1 MTVLMM
7 ESVLQTHSIVYC
19 WRCNCH
25 LNFTHNNYIYQYIS
39 FIGLHMNIKQ
49 KLYLL
54 GFIAVMGIISLVI
67 TTTHFARQTNELSS
81 AIGLVEKLEIRLLN
95 LRRNEKDFLLRKDAK
110 YLDTFKQNSELFL
123 SMESQLSTILTN
135 HNLAS
140 SAALKADLLKY
151 KQGFEQ
157 LVGAYQVLGLSDGD
171 ALLAKYHAL
180 LAQAE
185 NGSDAETLLALANF
199 DEAVKA
205 GKMLDMPVLSQ
216 YSALVQ
222 SARGVIEQEKLI
234 GLAYNEGYLGNTRS
248 LSHNVEEQFKTFSE
262 TLTAEVSKMRSELDV
277 IKQIVTV
284 IVVIVILGFIWQ
296 ISRSINL
303 QVQRLL
309 QVMQNIASTN
319 NVGLRTDLQG
329 RDELTSIG
337 TYFNQ
342 LLDKFEHLISGSQAK
357 SHQLT
362 SSTTSMH
369 NELEEVINQFHV
381 QADHTTMMAT
391 SVQEMVATIGEISE
405 STNVAVE
412 GVQQAVRNAENGRSV
427 VDSTL
432 KNIDQLSTTLQSSQ
446 QSIASLNDHVEKI
459 GGAVTIIQSI
469 AEQTNLLAL
478 NAAIE
483 AARAGE
489 QGRGFA
495 VVADEVRSL
504 ATRTHQSTEEITKV
518 VSAIQAQ
525 MSLVISD
532 IDQCNSQ
539 GQETLHASHQLDE
552 SLRQIITDMS
562 TIQANSERIASAI
575 EEQGIVMNQVSG
587 SIAELN
593 TISENNMHSAQEV
606 LSEVDSVSQQAR
618 QMDEAVSEFQTR

>member
-1 MTVLMM
+1 
-7 ESVLQTHSIVYC
+7 
-19 WRCNCH
+19 
-25 LNFTHNNYIYQYIS
+25 
-39 FIGLHMNIKQ
+39 MNIKQ

-54 GFIAVMGIISLVI
+54 GFIAVMGILSLVI
-67 TTTHFARQTNELSS
+67 TTTHFARQTNELSA
-81 AIGLVEKLEIRLLN
+81 AIGLVDKLEIRLLN
-95 LRRNEKDFLLRKDAK
+95 MRRNEKDFLLRKDAK
-110 YLDTFKQNSELFL
+110 YLETFKDNSERFL
-123 SMESQLSTILTN
+123 TMEAELSVILN
-135 HNLAS
+135 DHQLAS
-140 SAALKADLLKY
+140 SAALKSDLIKY
-151 KQGFEQ
+151 KGGFEQ
-157 LVGAYQVLGLSDGD
+157 LVNGYQVLGLSDKSGMWTN
-171 ALLAKYHAL
+171 YHAL
-180 LAQAE
+180 LADASK
-185 NGSDAETLLALANF
+185 GVDAEMLLALDTF

-205 GKMLDMPVLSQ
+205 GQMIDSPVTRQ
-216 YSALVQ
+216 YPALTKAAQAIVQ
-222 SARGVIEQEKLI
+222 QEKQI
-234 GLAYNEGYLGNTRS
+234 GLAYNEGFLGNTRS
-248 LSHNVEEQFKTFSE
+248 LSHHVEEQFKTFSE
-262 TLTAEVSKMRSELDV
+262 TLVSEVSKMRAELDL
-277 IKQIVTV
+277 IKQIVTALV
-284 IVVIVILGFIWQ
+284 VLIIVAFIWQ
-296 ISRSINL
+296 ISRSINV

-309 QVMQNIASTN
+309 TVMQKISSTN
-319 NVGLRTDLQG
+319 NIGLRADLKG

-342 LLDKFEHLISGSQAK
+342 LLDKFEELISGSQAK

-369 NELEEVINQFHV
+369 NELEEVINQFYV

-405 STNVAVE
+405 STNVAAE
-412 GVQQAVRNAENGRSV
+412 GVQQAVNNAENGRNV
-427 VDSTL
+427 VESTL
-432 KNIDQLSTTLQSSQ
+432 KNIDQLSSTLQSSQ

-518 VSAIQAQ
+518 VSAIQSQ
-525 MSLVISD
+525 MNLVIND
-532 IDQCNSQ
+532 IDQCNAQ

-552 SLRQIITDMS
+552 SLRQIIHDMS

>member
-1 MTVLMM
+1 
-7 ESVLQTHSIVYC
+7 
-19 WRCNCH
+19 
-25 LNFTHNNYIYQYIS
+25 
-39 FIGLHMNIKQ
+39 MNIKQ

-140 SAALKADLLKY
+140 SAALRADLLKY

-427 VDSTL
+427 VESTL

-552 SLRQIITDMS
+552 SLRQIISDMS

-575 EEQGIVMNQVSG
+575 EEQGIVMSQVSG

>member
-1 MTVLMM
+1 
-7 ESVLQTHSIVYC
+7 
-19 WRCNCH
+19 
-25 LNFTHNNYIYQYIS
+25 
-39 FIGLHMNIKQ
+39 MNIKQ

-140 SAALKADLLKY
+140 SAALRADLLKY

-216 YSALVQ
+216 YPALVQ
-222 SARGVIEQEKLI
+222 AARGVIEQEKLI

-427 VDSTL
+427 VESTL

-539 GQETLHASHQLDE
+539 GQETLNASHQLDE

>member
-1 MTVLMM
+1 
-7 ESVLQTHSIVYC
+7 
-19 WRCNCH
+19 
-25 LNFTHNNYIYQYIS
+25 
-39 FIGLHMNIKQ
+39 MNIKQ

-216 YSALVQ
+216 YPALVQ
-222 SARGVIEQEKLI
+222 AARGVIEQEKLI

-427 VDSTL
+427 VESTL

>member
-1 MTVLMM
+1 M
-7 ESVLQTHSIVYC
+7 
-19 WRCNCH
+19 
-25 LNFTHNNYIYQYIS
+25 
-39 FIGLHMNIKQ
+39 
-49 KLYLL
+49 
-54 GFIAVMGIISLVI
+54 
-67 TTTHFARQTNELSS
+67 
-81 AIGLVEKLEIRLLN
+81 
-95 LRRNEKDFLLRKDAK
+95 
-110 YLDTFKQNSELFL
+110 
-123 SMESQLSTILTN
+123 
-135 HNLAS
+135 
-140 SAALKADLLKY
+140 
-151 KQGFEQ
+151 
-157 LVGAYQVLGLSDGD
+157 
-171 ALLAKYHAL
+171 
-180 LAQAE
+180 
-185 NGSDAETLLALANF
+185 
-199 DEAVKA
+199 
-205 GKMLDMPVLSQ
+205 
-216 YSALVQ
+216 
-222 SARGVIEQEKLI
+222 
-234 GLAYNEGYLGNTRS
+234 
-248 LSHNVEEQFKTFSE
+248 
-262 TLTAEVSKMRSELDV
+262 
-277 IKQIVTV
+277 
-284 IVVIVILGFIWQ
+284 
-296 ISRSINL
+296 
-303 QVQRLL
+303 
-309 QVMQNIASTN
+309 
-319 NVGLRTDLQG
+319 
-329 RDELTSIG
+329 
-337 TYFNQ
+337 
-342 LLDKFEHLISGSQAK
+342 
-357 SHQLT
+357 
-362 SSTTSMH
+362 
-369 NELEEVINQFHV
+369 
-381 QADHTTMMAT
+381 
-391 SVQEMVATIGEISE
+391 QEMVATIGEISE

-427 VDSTL
+427 VESTL

>member
-1 MTVLMM
+1 
-7 ESVLQTHSIVYC
+7 
-19 WRCNCH
+19 
-25 LNFTHNNYIYQYIS
+25 
-39 FIGLHMNIKQ
+39 MNIKQ

-185 NGSDAETLLALANF
+185 NGADAETLLALANF

-222 SARGVIEQEKLI
+222 AARGVIEQEKLI

-427 VDSTL
+427 VESTL

>member
-1 MTVLMM
+1 
-7 ESVLQTHSIVYC
+7 
-19 WRCNCH
+19 
-25 LNFTHNNYIYQYIS
+25 
-39 FIGLHMNIKQ
+39 
-49 KLYLL
+49 
-54 GFIAVMGIISLVI
+54 
-67 TTTHFARQTNELSS
+67 
-81 AIGLVEKLEIRLLN
+81 
-95 LRRNEKDFLLRKDAK
+95 
-110 YLDTFKQNSELFL
+110 
-123 SMESQLSTILTN
+123 
-135 HNLAS
+135 
-140 SAALKADLLKY
+140 
-151 KQGFEQ
+151 
-157 LVGAYQVLGLSDGD
+157 
-171 ALLAKYHAL
+171 
-180 LAQAE
+180 
-185 NGSDAETLLALANF
+185 
-199 DEAVKA
+199 
-205 GKMLDMPVLSQ
+205 
-216 YSALVQ
+216 
-222 SARGVIEQEKLI
+222 
-234 GLAYNEGYLGNTRS
+234 
-248 LSHNVEEQFKTFSE
+248 
-262 TLTAEVSKMRSELDV
+262 MRSELDV

-337 TYFNQ
+337 SYFNQ

-427 VDSTL
+427 VESTL

>member
-1 MTVLMM
+1 
-7 ESVLQTHSIVYC
+7 
-19 WRCNCH
+19 
-25 LNFTHNNYIYQYIS
+25 
-39 FIGLHMNIKQ
+39 MNIKQ

>member
-1 MTVLMM
+1 
-7 ESVLQTHSIVYC
+7 
-19 WRCNCH
+19 
-25 LNFTHNNYIYQYIS
+25 
-39 FIGLHMNIKQ
+39 MNIKQ

-54 GFIAVMGIISLVI
+54 GFIAVMGILSLVI
-67 TTTHFARQTNELSS
+67 TTTHFARQTNELSA
-81 AIGLVEKLEIRLLN
+81 AIGLVDKLEIRLLN
-95 LRRNEKDFLLRKDAK
+95 MRRNEKDFLLRKDAK
-110 YLDTFKQNSELFL
+110 YLETFKDNSERFL
-123 SMESQLSTILTN
+123 TMEAELSVILN
-135 HNLAS
+135 DHQLAS
-140 SAALKADLLKY
+140 SAALKSDLIKY
-151 KQGFEQ
+151 KGGFEQ
-157 LVGAYQVLGLSDGD
+157 LVNGYQVLGLSDKSGMWTN
-171 ALLAKYHAL
+171 YHAL
-180 LAQAE
+180 LADASK
-185 NGSDAETLLALANF
+185 GVDAEMLLALDTF

-205 GKMLDMPVLSQ
+205 GQMIDSPVTRQ
-216 YSALVQ
+216 YPALAKAAQAIVQ
-222 SARGVIEQEKLI
+222 QEKQI
-234 GLAYNEGYLGNTRS
+234 GLAYNEGFLGNTRS

-262 TLTAEVSKMRSELDV
+262 TLVSEAGKMRAELDL
-277 IKQIVTV
+277 IKQIVTALV
-284 IVVIVILGFIWQ
+284 VLIIVAFIWQ
-296 ISRSINL
+296 ISRSINV

-309 QVMQNIASTN
+309 TVMQKISSTN
-319 NVGLRTDLQG
+319 NIGLRADLKG

-342 LLDKFEHLISGSQAK
+342 LLDKFEELISGSQAK

-369 NELEEVINQFHV
+369 NELEEVINQFYV

-405 STNVAVE
+405 STNVAAE
-412 GVQQAVRNAENGRSV
+412 GVQQAVNNAENGRNV
-427 VDSTL
+427 VESTL
-432 KNIDQLSTTLQSSQ
+432 KNIDQLSSTLQSSQ

-518 VSAIQAQ
+518 VSAIQSQ
-525 MSLVISD
+525 MNLVIND
-532 IDQCNSQ
+532 IDQCNAQ

-552 SLRQIITDMS
+552 SLRQIIHDMS

>member
-1 MTVLMM
+1 
-7 ESVLQTHSIVYC
+7 
-19 WRCNCH
+19 
-25 LNFTHNNYIYQYIS
+25 
-39 FIGLHMNIKQ
+39 MNIKQ

-234 GLAYNEGYLGNTRS
+234 GLAYNEGYLGNTRN

-427 VDSTL
+427 VESTL

>member
-1 MTVLMM
+1 
-7 ESVLQTHSIVYC
+7 
-19 WRCNCH
+19 
-25 LNFTHNNYIYQYIS
+25 
-39 FIGLHMNIKQ
+39 MNIKQ

-140 SAALKADLLKY
+140 SAALRADLLKY

-216 YSALVQ
+216 YPTLVQ
-222 SARGVIEQEKLI
+222 AARGVIEQEKLI

-427 VDSTL
+427 VESTL

-552 SLRQIITDMS
+552 SLRQIISDMS

>member
-1 MTVLMM
+1 
-7 ESVLQTHSIVYC
+7 
-19 WRCNCH
+19 
-25 LNFTHNNYIYQYIS
+25 
-39 FIGLHMNIKQ
+39 MNIKQ

-54 GFIAVMGIISLVI
+54 GFIAVMGILSLVI
-67 TTTHFARQTNELSS
+67 TTTHFARQTNELSA
-81 AIGLVEKLEIRLLN
+81 AIGLVDKLEIRLLN
-95 LRRNEKDFLLRKDAK
+95 MRRNEKDFLLRKDAK
-110 YLDTFKQNSELFL
+110 YLETFKDNSERFL
-123 SMESQLSTILTN
+123 TMEAELSVILN
-135 HNLAS
+135 DHQLAS
-140 SAALKADLLKY
+140 SAALKSDLIKY
-151 KQGFEQ
+151 KGGFEQ
-157 LVGAYQVLGLSDGD
+157 LVNGYQVLGLSDKSGMWTN
-171 ALLAKYHAL
+171 YHAL
-180 LAQAE
+180 LADASK
-185 NGSDAETLLALANF
+185 GVDAEMLLALDTF

-205 GKMLDMPVLSQ
+205 GQMIESPVTRQ
-216 YSALVQ
+216 YPALAKAAQAIVQ
-222 SARGVIEQEKLI
+222 QEKQI
-234 GLAYNEGYLGNTRS
+234 GLAYNEGFLGNTRS

-262 TLTAEVSKMRSELDV
+262 TLVSEAGKMRAELDL
-277 IKQIVTV
+277 IKQIVTALV
-284 IVVIVILGFIWQ
+284 VLIIVAFIWQ
-296 ISRSINL
+296 ISRSINV

-309 QVMQNIASTN
+309 TVMQKISSTN
-319 NVGLRTDLQG
+319 NIGLRADLKG

-342 LLDKFEHLISGSQAK
+342 LLDKFEELISGSQAK

-369 NELEEVINQFHV
+369 NELEEVINQFYV

-405 STNVAVE
+405 STNVAAE
-412 GVQQAVRNAENGRSV
+412 GVQQAVNNAENGRNV
-427 VDSTL
+427 VESTL
-432 KNIDQLSTTLQSSQ
+432 KNIDQLSSTLQSSQ

-518 VSAIQAQ
+518 VSAIQSQ
-525 MSLVISD
+525 MNLVISD
-532 IDQCNSQ
+532 IDQCNAQ

-552 SLRQIITDMS
+552 SLRQIIHDMS

>member
-1 MTVLMM
+1 
-7 ESVLQTHSIVYC
+7 
-19 WRCNCH
+19 
-25 LNFTHNNYIYQYIS
+25 
-39 FIGLHMNIKQ
+39 MNIKQ

-54 GFIAVMGIISLVI
+54 GFIAVMGILSLVI
-67 TTTHFARQTNELSS
+67 TTTHFARQTNELSA
-81 AIGLVEKLEIRLLN
+81 AIGLVDKLEIRLLN
-95 LRRNEKDFLLRKDAK
+95 MRRNEKDFLLRKDAK
-110 YLDTFKQNSELFL
+110 YLETFKDNSERFL
-123 SMESQLSTILTN
+123 TMEAELSVILN
-135 HNLAS
+135 DHQLAS
-140 SAALKADLLKY
+140 SAALKSDLIKY
-151 KQGFEQ
+151 KGGFEQ
-157 LVGAYQVLGLSDGD
+157 LVNSYQVLGLSDKSGMWTN
-171 ALLAKYHAL
+171 YHAL
-180 LAQAE
+180 LADASK
-185 NGSDAETLLALANF
+185 GVDAEMLLALDTF

-205 GKMLDMPVLSQ
+205 GQMIESPVTRQ
-216 YSALVQ
+216 YPALAKAAQAIVQ
-222 SARGVIEQEKLI
+222 QEKQI
-234 GLAYNEGYLGNTRS
+234 GLAYNEGFLGNTRS

-262 TLTAEVSKMRSELDV
+262 TLVSEAGKMRAELDL
-277 IKQIVTV
+277 IKQIVTAL
-284 IVVIVILGFIWQ
+284 VVLIIIAFIWQ
-296 ISRSINL
+296 ISRSINV

-309 QVMQNIASTN
+309 TVMQKISSTN
-319 NVGLRTDLQG
+319 NIGLRADLKG

-342 LLDKFEHLISGSQAK
+342 LLDKFEELISGSQAK

-369 NELEEVINQFHV
+369 NELEEVINQFYV

-405 STNVAVE
+405 STNVAAE
-412 GVQQAVRNAENGRSV
+412 GVQQAVNNAENGRNV
-427 VDSTL
+427 VESTL
-432 KNIDQLSTTLQSSQ
+432 KNIDQLSSTLQSSQ

-518 VSAIQAQ
+518 VSAIQSQ
-525 MSLVISD
+525 MNLVIND
-532 IDQCNSQ
+532 IDQCNAQ

-552 SLRQIITDMS
+552 SLRQIIHDMS

>member
-1 MTVLMM
+1 
-7 ESVLQTHSIVYC
+7 
-19 WRCNCH
+19 
-25 LNFTHNNYIYQYIS
+25 
-39 FIGLHMNIKQ
+39 MNIKQ

-157 LVGAYQVLGLSDGD
+157 LVGAYQVLGLSDGE

-199 DEAVKA
+199 DEAVKT

-381 QADHTTMMAT
+381 QAEHTTMMAT

-427 VDSTL
+427 VESTL

-552 SLRQIITDMS
+552 SLRQIISDMS

>member
-1 MTVLMM
+1 
-7 ESVLQTHSIVYC
+7 
-19 WRCNCH
+19 
-25 LNFTHNNYIYQYIS
+25 
-39 FIGLHMNIKQ
+39 MNIKQ

-185 NGSDAETLLALANF
+185 NGADAETLLALANF

-222 SARGVIEQEKLI
+222 AARGVIEQEKLI

-427 VDSTL
+427 VESTL

-552 SLRQIITDMS
+552 SLRQIISDMS

>member
-1 MTVLMM
+1 
-7 ESVLQTHSIVYC
+7 
-19 WRCNCH
+19 
-25 LNFTHNNYIYQYIS
+25 
-39 FIGLHMNIKQ
+39 MNIKQ

-296 ISRSINL
+296 IARSINL

-427 VDSTL
+427 VESTL

-446 QSIASLNDHVEKI
+446 QSIASLNGHVEKI

>member
-1 MTVLMM
+1 
-7 ESVLQTHSIVYC
+7 
-19 WRCNCH
+19 
-25 LNFTHNNYIYQYIS
+25 
-39 FIGLHMNIKQ
+39 MNIKQ

-54 GFIAVMGIISLVI
+54 GFIAVMGILSLVI
-67 TTTHFARQTNELSS
+67 TTTHFARQTNELSA
-81 AIGLVEKLEIRLLN
+81 AIGLVDKLEIRLLN
-95 LRRNEKDFLLRKDAK
+95 MRRNEKDFLLRKDAK
-110 YLDTFKQNSELFL
+110 YLETFKDNSERFL
-123 SMESQLSTILTN
+123 TMEAELSVILN
-135 HNLAS
+135 DHQLAS
-140 SAALKADLLKY
+140 SAALKSDLIKY
-151 KQGFEQ
+151 KGGFEQ
-157 LVGAYQVLGLSDGD
+157 LVNGYQVLGLSDKSGMWTN
-171 ALLAKYHAL
+171 YHAL
-180 LAQAE
+180 LTDASK
-185 NGSDAETLLALANF
+185 GVDAEMLLALDTF

-205 GKMLDMPVLSQ
+205 GQIIDSPVTRQ
-216 YSALVQ
+216 YPALAKAAQAIVQ
-222 SARGVIEQEKLI
+222 QEKQI
-234 GLAYNEGYLGNTRS
+234 GLAYNEGFLGNTRS

-262 TLTAEVSKMRSELDV
+262 TLVSEVSKMRAELDL
-277 IKQIVTV
+277 IKQIVTALV
-284 IVVIVILGFIWQ
+284 VLIIVAFIWQ
-296 ISRSINL
+296 ISRSINV

-309 QVMQNIASTN
+309 AVMQKISSTN
-319 NVGLRTDLQG
+319 NIGLRADLKG

-342 LLDKFEHLISGSQAK
+342 LLDKFEELISGSQAK

-369 NELEEVINQFHV
+369 NELEEVINQFYV

-405 STNVAVE
+405 STNVAAE
-412 GVQQAVRNAENGRSV
+412 GVQQAVNNAENGRNV
-427 VDSTL
+427 VESTL
-432 KNIDQLSTTLQSSQ
+432 KNIDQLSSTLQSSQ

-518 VSAIQAQ
+518 VSAIQSQ
-525 MSLVISD
+525 MNLVIND
-532 IDQCNSQ
+532 IDQCNAQ

-552 SLRQIITDMS
+552 SLRQIIHDMS

>member
-1 MTVLMM
+1 
-7 ESVLQTHSIVYC
+7 
-19 WRCNCH
+19 
-25 LNFTHNNYIYQYIS
+25 
-39 FIGLHMNIKQ
+39 MNIKQ

-216 YSALVQ
+216 YPALVQ
-222 SARGVIEQEKLI
+222 AARGVIEQEKLI

-427 VDSTL
+427 VESTL

-552 SLRQIITDMS
+552 SPRQIITDMS

>member
-1 MTVLMM
+1 
-7 ESVLQTHSIVYC
+7 
-19 WRCNCH
+19 
-25 LNFTHNNYIYQYIS
+25 
-39 FIGLHMNIKQ
+39 MNIKQ

-216 YSALVQ
+216 YSTLVQ
-222 SARGVIEQEKLI
+222 AARGVIEQEKLI

-427 VDSTL
+427 VESTL

>member
-1 MTVLMM
+1 
-7 ESVLQTHSIVYC
+7 
-19 WRCNCH
+19 
-25 LNFTHNNYIYQYIS
+25 
-39 FIGLHMNIKQ
+39 MNIKQ

-284 IVVIVILGFIWQ
+284 IVLIVILGFIWQ

-427 VDSTL
+427 VESTL

>member
-1 MTVLMM
+1 
-7 ESVLQTHSIVYC
+7 
-19 WRCNCH
+19 
-25 LNFTHNNYIYQYIS
+25 
-39 FIGLHMNIKQ
+39 MNIKQ

-140 SAALKADLLKY
+140 SAALRADLLKY

-309 QVMQNIASTN
+309 QVMQNVASTN

-427 VDSTL
+427 VESTL

>member
-1 MTVLMM
+1 
-7 ESVLQTHSIVYC
+7 
-19 WRCNCH
+19 
-25 LNFTHNNYIYQYIS
+25 
-39 FIGLHMNIKQ
+39 MNIKQ

-185 NGSDAETLLALANF
+185 NGADAETLLALANF

-222 SARGVIEQEKLI
+222 AARGVIEQEKLI

-427 VDSTL
+427 VESTL

-539 GQETLHASHQLDE
+539 GQETLNASHQLDE
-552 SLRQIITDMS
+552 SLRQIISDMS

>member
-1 MTVLMM
+1 
-7 ESVLQTHSIVYC
+7 
-19 WRCNCH
+19 
-25 LNFTHNNYIYQYIS
+25 
-39 FIGLHMNIKQ
+39 MNIKQ

-199 DEAVKA
+199 DEAVKT

-222 SARGVIEQEKLI
+222 AARGVIEQEKLI

-427 VDSTL
+427 VESTL

-518 VSAIQAQ
+518 VSAIQTQ

-539 GQETLHASHQLDE
+539 GQETLYASHQLDE

>member
-1 MTVLMM
+1 
-7 ESVLQTHSIVYC
+7 
-19 WRCNCH
+19 
-25 LNFTHNNYIYQYIS
+25 
-39 FIGLHMNIKQ
+39 MNIKQ

-222 SARGVIEQEKLI
+222 AARGVIEQEKLI

-427 VDSTL
+427 VESTL

-446 QSIASLNDHVEKI
+446 QSIASLNGHVEKI

>member
-1 MTVLMM
+1 
-7 ESVLQTHSIVYC
+7 
-19 WRCNCH
+19 
-25 LNFTHNNYIYQYIS
+25 
-39 FIGLHMNIKQ
+39 MNIKQ

-157 LVGAYQVLGLSDGD
+157 LVGAYQVLGLSDGE

-199 DEAVKA
+199 DEAVKT

-427 VDSTL
+427 VESTL

-552 SLRQIITDMS
+552 SLRQIISDMS

>member
-1 MTVLMM
+1 
-7 ESVLQTHSIVYC
+7 
-19 WRCNCH
+19 
-25 LNFTHNNYIYQYIS
+25 
-39 FIGLHMNIKQ
+39 MNIKQ

-199 DEAVKA
+199 DEAVKT

-427 VDSTL
+427 VESTL

-539 GQETLHASHQLDE
+539 GQETLNASHQLDE
-552 SLRQIITDMS
+552 SLRQIISDMS

>member
-1 MTVLMM
+1 
-7 ESVLQTHSIVYC
+7 
-19 WRCNCH
+19 
-25 LNFTHNNYIYQYIS
+25 
-39 FIGLHMNIKQ
+39 MNIKQ

-216 YSALVQ
+216 YPALVQ
-222 SARGVIEQEKLI
+222 AARGVIEQEKLI

-262 TLTAEVSKMRSELDV
+262 TLAAEVSKMRSELEV

-405 STNVAVE
+405 STNVAAE

-427 VDSTL
+427 VESTL

-552 SLRQIITDMS
+552 SLRQIISDMS

>member
-1 MTVLMM
+1 
-7 ESVLQTHSIVYC
+7 
-19 WRCNCH
+19 
-25 LNFTHNNYIYQYIS
+25 
-39 FIGLHMNIKQ
+39 MNIKQ

-140 SAALKADLLKY
+140 SAALRADLLKY

-180 LAQAE
+180 LAQAK

-216 YSALVQ
+216 YPALVQ
-222 SARGVIEQEKLI
+222 AARGVIEQEKLI

-427 VDSTL
+427 VESTL

-446 QSIASLNDHVEKI
+446 QSIASLNGHVEKI

>member
-1 MTVLMM
+1 
-7 ESVLQTHSIVYC
+7 
-19 WRCNCH
+19 
-25 LNFTHNNYIYQYIS
+25 
-39 FIGLHMNIKQ
+39 MNIKQ

-222 SARGVIEQEKLI
+222 AARGVIEQEKFI

-262 TLTAEVSKMRSELDV
+262 TLTAEVSKMRSELEV

-405 STNVAVE
+405 STNVAAE

-427 VDSTL
+427 VESTL

-552 SLRQIITDMS
+552 SLRQIISDMS

>member
-1 MTVLMM
+1 
-7 ESVLQTHSIVYC
+7 
-19 WRCNCH
+19 
-25 LNFTHNNYIYQYIS
+25 
-39 FIGLHMNIKQ
+39 MNIKQ

-123 SMESQLSTILTN
+123 SMESQLSTILTS

-157 LVGAYQVLGLSDGD
+157 LVGAYQLLGLSDGD

-222 SARGVIEQEKLI
+222 AARRVIEQEKLI

-262 TLTAEVSKMRSELDV
+262 TLTAEVSKMRSELEV

-405 STNVAVE
+405 STNVAAE

-427 VDSTL
+427 VESTL

-552 SLRQIITDMS
+552 SLRQIISDMS

-606 LSEVDSVSQQAR
+606 LSEVDSISQQAR

>member
-1 MTVLMM
+1 
-7 ESVLQTHSIVYC
+7 
-19 WRCNCH
+19 
-25 LNFTHNNYIYQYIS
+25 
-39 FIGLHMNIKQ
+39 
-49 KLYLL
+49 
-54 GFIAVMGIISLVI
+54 
-67 TTTHFARQTNELSS
+67 
-81 AIGLVEKLEIRLLN
+81 LVEKLEIRLLN

-222 SARGVIEQEKLI
+222 DARGVIEQEKLI

-337 TYFNQ
+337 SYFNQ

-427 VDSTL
+427 VESTL

>member
-1 MTVLMM
+1 
-7 ESVLQTHSIVYC
+7 
-19 WRCNCH
+19 
-25 LNFTHNNYIYQYIS
+25 
-39 FIGLHMNIKQ
+39 MNIKQ

-110 YLDTFKQNSELFL
+110 YLHTFKQNSELFL

-140 SAALKADLLKY
+140 SAALRADLLKY

-427 VDSTL
+427 VESTL

-552 SLRQIITDMS
+552 SLRQIISDMS

>member
-1 MTVLMM
+1 
-7 ESVLQTHSIVYC
+7 
-19 WRCNCH
+19 
-25 LNFTHNNYIYQYIS
+25 
-39 FIGLHMNIKQ
+39 MNIKQ

-199 DEAVKA
+199 DEAVKT

-222 SARGVIEQEKLI
+222 AARGVIEQEKLI

-262 TLTAEVSKMRSELDV
+262 TLTAEVSKMRSELNV

-303 QVQRLL
+303 QVQRLM

-427 VDSTL
+427 VESTL

>member
-1 MTVLMM
+1 
-7 ESVLQTHSIVYC
+7 
-19 WRCNCH
+19 
-25 LNFTHNNYIYQYIS
+25 
-39 FIGLHMNIKQ
+39 MNIKQ

-54 GFIAVMGIISLVI
+54 GFIAVMGILSLVI
-67 TTTHFARQTNELSS
+67 TTTHFARQTNELSA
-81 AIGLVEKLEIRLLN
+81 AIGLVDKLEIRLLN
-95 LRRNEKDFLLRKDAK
+95 MRRNEKDFLLRKDTK
-110 YLDTFKQNSELFL
+110 YLETFKDNSERFL
-123 SMESQLSTILTN
+123 TMEAELSVILN
-135 HNLAS
+135 DHQLAS
-140 SAALKADLLKY
+140 SAALKSDLIKY
-151 KQGFEQ
+151 KGGFEQ
-157 LVGAYQVLGLSDGD
+157 LVNGYQVLGLSDKSGMWTN
-171 ALLAKYHAL
+171 YHAL
-180 LAQAE
+180 LADASK
-185 NGSDAETLLALANF
+185 GVDAEMLLALDTF

-205 GKMLDMPVLSQ
+205 GQMIESPVTRQ
-216 YSALVQ
+216 YPALAKAAQAIVQ
-222 SARGVIEQEKLI
+222 QEKQI
-234 GLAYNEGYLGNTRS
+234 GLAYNEGFLGNTRS

-262 TLTAEVSKMRSELDV
+262 TLVSEAGKMRAELDL
-277 IKQIVTV
+277 IKQIVTAL
-284 IVVIVILGFIWQ
+284 VVLIIIGFIWQ
-296 ISRSINL
+296 ISRSINV

-309 QVMQNIASTN
+309 TVMQKISSTN
-319 NVGLRTDLQG
+319 NIGLRADLKG

-342 LLDKFEHLISGSQAK
+342 LLDKFEELISGSQAK

-369 NELEEVINQFHV
+369 NELEEVINQFYV

-405 STNVAVE
+405 STNVAAE
-412 GVQQAVRNAENGRSV
+412 GVQQAVNNAENGRNV
-427 VDSTL
+427 VESTL
-432 KNIDQLSTTLQSSQ
+432 KNIDQLSSTLQSSQ

-518 VSAIQAQ
+518 VSAIQSQ
-525 MSLVISD
+525 MNLVIND
-532 IDQCNSQ
+532 IDQCNAQ

-552 SLRQIITDMS
+552 SLRQIIHDMS